1 MQARGNDYGGGTR
14 NLRNWW
20 PVVSEPYKEAH
31 FATFGRKW
39 IEPCILAG
47 TSEKGVCPKCG
58 GPWVRVVEKS
68 GGRDWHND
76 KMKDKGIPGQILGNA
91 GYKRGQSTSPLNNT
105 QTTVTTGWS
114 QACTCNMA
122 YPDYGAAKDDPAYV
136 PYAPI
141 PATVLDPFAGSGTTG
156 LVAYEHGREF
166 IGIELSPEYVKM
178 AEKRIARAT
187 AQGRL
192 F

>member
-1 MQARGNDYGGGTR
+1 MQAEPNGTR

-31 FATFGRKW
+31 FATFGKKW

-47 TSEKGVCPKCG
+47 TSEKGCCPECG
-58 GPWVRVVEKS
+58 SPWVRVVEKS
-68 GGRDWHND
+68 GGTTGKSWHDHSND
-76 KMKDKGIPGQILGNA
+76 LGYGQRKNESGMDT
-91 GYKRGQSTSPLNNT
+91 YQVT
-105 QTTVTTGWS
+105 TTGWS
-114 QACTCNMA
+114 PSCSCLNNE
-122 YPDYGAAKDDPAYV
+122 PL
-136 PYAPI
+136 

-166 IGIELSPEYVKM
+166 IGIELSPDYCRM
-178 AEKRIARAT
+178 AEKRLARAT